1 MLYDGDIIEHDGA
14 RFRVEFPFDDS
25 GDTPWERDDGHGEVS
40 DWKRHAFGQGS
51 KPPKRA
57 GELILCWDP
66 LGPCLSILPGS
77 PSMMYVKRG

>member
-51 KPPKRA
+51 KPQ
-57 GELILCWDP
+57 
-66 LGPCLSILPGS
+66 LGT
-77 PSMMYVKRG
+77 